1 MRPEGGRWGARV
13 KQIVKKEAEEQS
25 RTKIC
30 MEKLKRE
37 ERREMK
43 APGIRWVVPEGLGN
57 HEVSARKQHQEKQ
70 VQLNKKVKARIRN
83 GLLGCQSTS
92 CWDKKRLE

>member
-1 MRPEGGRWGARV
+1 MRPEEGRWGARV

-37 ERREMK
+37 ERGEMK
-43 APGIRWVVPEGLGN
+43 EPGIRQVVPEGLGN
-57 HEVSARKQHQEKQ
+57 DEISARKQHQEK
-70 VQLNKKVKARIRN
+70 
-83 GLLGCQSTS
+83 
-92 CWDKKRLE
+92 

>member
-1 MRPEGGRWGARV
+1 MRPEEGRWGARV

-37 ERREMK
+37 ERGEMK
-43 APGIRWVVPEGLGN
+43 EPGIRQVVPEGLGN
-57 HEVSARKQHQEKQ
+57 DKISARKQHQEK
-70 VQLNKKVKARIRN
+70 
-83 GLLGCQSTS
+83 
-92 CWDKKRLE
+92 